1 LGLNLLG
8 WCFGGV
14 SIKMPPEFIKKLI
27 PSSIKRIVKKV
38 KKLKIEKRY
47 LIMKKPYPSY
57 IPL

>member
-1 LGLNLLG
+1 LLG